1 MRVACLMA
9 LVLAGTAEAVLM
21 PTPPLNVPRGL
32 AVRYARVSRD
42 HFLPLAAAQAGA
54 LRGVRHATLDAQ
66 LATPPSPPPPPPPL
80 HFASPSTDVSA
91 PHRRSLPRAQASD
104 LVGQGLQHAP
114 ADPTHAVAMAAI
126 AAGVSGFGGAMWL
139 RKLEGLYGT
148 STEPGVVARKT
159 ATDYVFWAP
168 IANTAYL
175 LGLPL
180 LTGHG
185 AEAALSTWQAGFVSV
200 MLLELSI
207 FMPYNVFAFRM
218 IPLEARPLVQTLL
231 SAAFTIGLCT
241 VSSC

>member
-1 MRVACLMA
+1 MWVACLMA

-54 LRGVRHATLDAQ
+54 LRG
-66 LATPPSPPPPPPPL
+66 
-80 HFASPSTDVSA
+80 
-91 PHRRSLPRAQASD
+91 ASD